1 MTILSSFL
9 RYHFWIRDFF
19 RGGKVHSHYMNI
31 RYIQERGVQTQCLRQ
46 QLLTDLLQHAVKNT
60 LFYQNMKSLE
70 LKDYPVVNKSVLQ
83 EHYDEIF
90 IPETNNP
97 WQYGG
102 KYHIQRTSGSTG
114 TPFAVPF
121 DTRKRERRLAELK
134 YFGKIVGFK
143 SHDKLVQLRIWTKW
157 QSKTNSQSF
166 WENIVPFDISNLNE
180 TNLEMLCE
188 TIRNVRAKCLRGY
201 ASSFDLLARYAGEH
215 RLKLPSVKIIIAGS
229 ETLFDSTRELVEKN
243 LGCPIISQY
252 ANEENGILAQERVG
266 DNERRFF
273 LNESG
278 YFFEV
283 LKFDSD
289 EPAEYGELGR
299 LVITDLFNY
308 AFPII
313 RYDNGDN
320 CVMKLDEITQRPYIS
335 NLYGRRLDMIYNT
348 QGEPIFSMALARIL
362 KNYEMIRQWQFVQKT
377 SVHYVLKLAVNNKS
391 GLEETSSN
399 EILTLLKVLL
409 GNDSDISIEYVDDI
423 PVLNSGKRKSVVNLW
438 KR

>member
-1 MTILSSFL
+1 MI
-9 RYHFWIRDFF
+9 
-19 RGGKVHSHYMNI
+19 
-31 RYIQERGVQTQCLRQ
+31 
-46 QLLTDLLQHAVKNT
+46 
-60 LFYQNMKSLE
+60 
-70 LKDYPVVNKSVLQ
+70 
-83 EHYDEIF
+83 
-90 IPETNNP
+90 
-97 WQYGG
+97 
-102 KYHIQRTSGSTG
+102 
-114 TPFAVPF
+114 
-121 DTRKRERRLAELK
+121 
-134 YFGKIVGFK
+134 
-143 SHDKLVQLRIWTKW
+143 
-157 QSKTNSQSF
+157 
-166 WENIVPFDISNLNE
+166 LNE

-348 QGEPIFSMALARIL
+348 QGEPIFPMALARIL

>member
-1 MTILSSFL
+1 
-9 RYHFWIRDFF
+9 
-19 RGGKVHSHYMNI
+19 MNI
-31 RYIQERGVQTQCLRQ
+31 RYIQEHGVQAQCLRQ

-60 LFYQNMKSLE
+60 LFYRNMKSLE
-70 LKDYPVVNKSVLQ
+70 LKDYPVVNKSILQ
-83 EHYDEIF
+83 DHYDEIF

-121 DTRKRERRLAELK
+121 DTRKKERRLSELK

-180 TNLEMLCE
+180 ANLEMLCE

-201 ASSFDLLARYAGEH
+201 ASSFDLLARYVGEH

-229 ETLFDSTRELVEKN
+229 ETLFDSTRELIGKN

-266 DNERRFF
+266 DNKRRFF

-320 CVMKLDEITQRPYIS
+320 CVMKLDEKTQRPYIS

-348 QGEPIFSMALARIL
+348 QGEPIFPMALARIL
-362 KNYEMIRQWQFVQKT
+362 KNYEMIRQWQFIQKT

-438 KR
+438 KNCHC